1 MNQNNLF
8 NNIEKQ
14 SNVNINEVLKLANSL
29 KGANFKDE
37 KTIRA
42 VVSRVAK
49 MANVTVSKQKEDEL
63 VKAIVNNRIP
73 QNLQDLSKMLK

>member
-14 SNVNINEVLKLANSL
+14 SKVNINEVLKLANSL

-49 MANVTVSKQKEDEL
+49 LANVTVSKQKEDEL